1 MAKKE
6 FQAESKKLMDMMINS
21 IYTNKEIFLRELI
34 SNASDAIDKLY
45 YKSLTDTS
53 VGMNKGDFRILITRD
68 KENRILTV
76 EDNGIGMTKE
86 ELEQNLGTIAH
97 SGSLDFKKDNKDE
110 NIDIIGQFGV
120 GFYSAFMVADK
131 LTVISK
137 AYGSDEAWQWESSGV
152 DGYEMTPAQKDTVGT
167 QIILHIKPDTD
178 TEKYDN
184 FLDEYG
190 IVAIVKKYSDYVR
203 YPIQMEREKSRQK
216 PEPDPKPEDYKPE
229 WETYTELETLN
240 SMIPIWKKQKSEVT
254 DEEYNS
260 FYKDKFGDYADP
272 ARVIVSRTEGT
283 ANYNALLF
291 VPSHR
296 PYDFYTKDYEK
307 GLALY
312 ASGVLIMEK
321 CADLLPDYFSF
332 IKGVVDSEDLSLNIS
347 RETLQK
353 DGQVKLIRNSLEKK
367 IKNELHAM
375 LVNDREK
382 YETFWKAFG
391 RQIKFGV
398 YGDYGMHKD
407 LLSDL
412 LMFYSAKEQKLITLD
427 EYIEKMPEGQKAIYF
442 AAGDEAARLGKLPNA
457 QLVLSKGYDL
467 LLCSEDV
474 DEFCLQIMHDY
485 KEKEFKN
492 INSGDL
498 GLETEDEKKAAEE
511 TATENKD
518 LFEEI
523 KKALNGKIKD
533 VKVNPTLQDHPVSL
547 SSEGGISM
555 EMEKILRKMPAG
567 GEGMESTKVLELNP
581 NHAVFGALKAA
592 HEAGDTDKINKY
604 AELLYDQALLI
615 EGLPLEDP
623 VAYAQLVCDLMK

>member
-1 MAKKE
+1 MSKLTKNQKLALGKIEAGKAYTLKE
-6 FQAESKKLMDMMINS
+6 ASALV
-21 IYTNKEIFLRELI
+21 KEITTTKFD
-34 SNASDAIDKLY
+34 ASVDVDVRLGVDPRKANQMVRGVV
-45 YKSLTDTS
+45 SLPHGTGKQVRVLALCTP
-53 VGMNKGDFRILITRD
+53 D
-68 KENRILTV
+68 KE
-76 EDNGIGMTKE
+76 
-86 ELEQNLGTIAH
+86 A
-97 SGSLDFKKDNKDE
+97 
-110 NIDIIGQFGV
+110 
-120 GFYSAFMVADK
+120 
-131 LTVISK
+131 
-137 AYGSDEAWQWESSGV
+137 EATAAG
-152 DGYEMTPAQKDTVGT
+152 A
-167 QIILHIKPDTD
+167 
-178 TEKYDN
+178 
-184 FLDEYG
+184 
-190 IVAIVKKYSDYVR
+190 DYV
-203 YPIQMEREKSRQK
+203 
-216 PEPDPKPEDYKPE
+216 
-229 WETYTELETLN
+229 
-240 SMIPIWKKQKSEVT
+240 
-254 DEEYNS
+254 
-260 FYKDKFGDYADP
+260 G
-272 ARVIVSRTEGT
+272 
-283 ANYNALLF
+283 
-291 VPSHR
+291 
-296 PYDFYTKDYEK
+296 
-307 GLALY
+307 
-312 ASGVLIMEK
+312 
-321 CADLLPDYFSF
+321 
-332 IKGVVDSEDLSLNIS
+332 
-347 RETLQK
+347 
-353 DGQVKLIRNSLEKK
+353 
-367 IKNELHAM
+367 
-375 LVNDREK
+375 
-382 YETFWKAFG
+382 
-391 RQIKFGV
+391 
-398 YGDYGMHKD
+398 
-407 LLSDL
+407 
-412 LMFYSAKEQKLITLD
+412 LD

-523 KKALNGKIKD
+523 KKALNGKVKD

>member
-1 MAKKE
+1 MAMHQFK
-6 FQAESKKLMDMMINS
+6 AESKKLMDLMINS
-21 IYTNKEIFLRELI
+21 IYTNRDIFLRELI
-34 SNASDAIDKLY
+34 SNASDACDKRY
-45 YKSLTDTS
+45 FKSLTDTS
-53 VGMNKGDFRILITRD
+53 IGITKDDLKIHIQPD
-68 KENRILTV
+68 KEARTLTIT
-76 EDNGIGMTKE
+76 DNGIGMAKE
-86 ELEQNLGTIAH
+86 ELEKNLGTIAK
-97 SGSLDFKKDNKDE
+97 SGSLDFKTENQSD

-120 GFYSAFMVADK
+120 GFYSAFMVAQK
-131 LTVISK
+131 VTVISR
-137 AYGSDEAWQWESSGV
+137 AQGADTAWKWESKGV
-152 DGYEMTPAQKDTVGT
+152 EGYTITEADKDDVGT
-167 QIILHIKPDTD
+167 EIILVLKDDTD
-178 TEKYDN
+178 SENYSEY
-184 FLDEYG
+184 LDDYT
-190 IVAIVKKYSDYVR
+190 IANLVKKYSDYIR
-203 YPIQMEREKSRQK
+203 FPITMYREKSRQK
-216 PEPDPKPEDYKPE
+216 PKPEDAGDDYKPE
-229 WETYTELETLN
+229 YETYTELETLN
-240 SMIPIWKKQKSEVT
+240 SMVPIWKRPKSEVK
-254 DEEYNS
+254 DEDYNE
-260 FYKDKFGDYADP
+260 FYKNKFMDYSDP
-272 ARVIVSRTEGT
+272 LRVITSRTEGT
-283 ANYNALLF
+283 ATYTALLF
-291 VPSHR
+291 VPGR
-296 PYDFYTKDYEK
+296 TPYDYYTKEYEK

-312 ASGVLIMEK
+312 ASGVMIMEK

>member
-1 MAKKE
+1 ME
-6 FQAESKKLMDMMINS
+6 GYTLTEAEKP
-21 IYTNKEIFLRELI
+21 E
-34 SNASDAIDKLY
+34 
-45 YKSLTDTS
+45 
-53 VGMNKGDFRILITRD
+53 
-68 KENRILTV
+68 
-76 EDNGIGMTKE
+76 
-86 ELEQNLGTIAH
+86 
-97 SGSLDFKKDNKDE
+97 
-110 NIDIIGQFGV
+110 
-120 GFYSAFMVADK
+120 
-131 LTVISK
+131 
-137 AYGSDEAWQWESSGV
+137 
-152 DGYEMTPAQKDTVGT
+152 VGT
-167 QIILHIKPDTD
+167 EITLVLKED
-178 TEKYDN
+178 TETDKYSEY
-184 FLDEYG
+184 LDEYTISG
-190 IVAIVKKYSDYVR
+190 LVKKYSDYIR
-203 YPIQMEREKSRQK
+203 YPITMYREKSRQK
-216 PEPDPKPEDYKPE
+216 PKPEDAGDDYKPE
-229 WETYTELETLN
+229 YETYTELETLN
-240 SMIPIWKKQKSEVT
+240 SMVPIWKRDKKDVKP
-254 DEEYNS
+254 EEYNE
-260 FYKDKFGDYADP
+260 FYKSKFMDYSDP
-272 ARVIVSRTEGT
+272 LRVITSRTEGT
-283 ANYNALLF
+283 ATYTALLV
-291 VPSHR
+291 VPGLT
-296 PYDFYTKDYEK
+296 PYDYYTKEYEK

-312 ASGVLIMEK
+312 ASGVMIMEK

-391 RQIKFGV
+391 RQIKFGI

-498 GLETEDEKKAAEE
+498 GLETEEEKKAAEE